1 MTWSKPVQ
9 QEAVDS
15 KMMTSLDESGQD
27 EELGKCVGWNQE
39 KKDRQPH

>member
-15 KMMTSLDESGQD
+15 KMMTSLEPKVVKMKNLENVLD
-27 EELGKCVGWNQE
+27 QE